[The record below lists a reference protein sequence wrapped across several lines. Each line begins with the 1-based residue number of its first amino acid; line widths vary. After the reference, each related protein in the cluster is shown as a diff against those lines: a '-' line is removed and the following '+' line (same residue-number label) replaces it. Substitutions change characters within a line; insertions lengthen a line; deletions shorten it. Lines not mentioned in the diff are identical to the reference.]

1 MENNLV
7 ELQYDRVNEFF
18 EKFKQKFKD
27 DYKNNQK
34 KGTRIKHNYTTL
46 FPGVFALFIVP
57 IFLFLINNLKP
68 ITTNESKS
76 EKSFQ
81 LISQLTNTWMIPI
94 ILMIGVALLL
104 VGFINFTKSSY
115 EIEVTYTKKEYYEKI
130 KTIMLDELRDK
141 LHDSITESMLIFD
154 MNGLIIAPNLS
165 TNESKK
171 IFGEVERELKE
182 YDE

>member
-1 MENNLV
+1 
-7 ELQYDRVNEFF
+7 
-18 EKFKQKFKD
+18 
-27 DYKNNQK
+27 
-34 KGTRIKHNYTTL
+34 
-46 FPGVFALFIVP
+46 
-57 IFLFLINNLKP
+57 
-68 ITTNESKS
+68 
-76 EKSFQ
+76 
-81 LISQLTNTWMIPI
+81 
-94 ILMIGVALLL
+94 MIGVALLL